1 MSPLSSAAD
10 ATLLDLYAGT
20 ADPGLWPRALDRL
33 CADTGACSAVVQ
45 AFSFEGGRARI
56 HWLMQDS
63 RTSAQRA
70 LPPGHVVHDGN
81 PRLARDR
88 ALRGLNRI
96 ARDDELFD
104 PGDEARP
111 QLQQQ
116 LATLGLGRFIGTLQE
131 VSHGVFLGLALHRP
145 VDDPSDF
152 SASQVNRLASMAPH
166 VGQAFVLGE
175 RVRNTLLLDEQMR
188 AHFNRLRC
196 GLAVCD
202 LAGRVQWLNHS
213 AEALLRRSGLLQLA
227 SASLRARGPAETD
240 LLLRELAAAAAGGE
254 RGVRYLRLGH
264 GADALHIAIQA
275 AAQPSTVMLVLTPAQ
290 GASDLSPDALVRMFD
305 LTPAE
310 ARLVG
315 ALVTGTT
322 LEQYAT
328 QRGVSI
334 GTARGQLKQVQAKTG
349 ARRQPDLVRMVLTS
363 AAAHLL
369 APGHRAVG

>member
-1 MSPLSSAAD
+1 MTPLSTAAD
-10 ATLLDLYAGT
+10 ATLLDLYAG
-20 ADPGLWPRALDRL
+20 AAEPALWTRALDRL

-45 AFSFEGGRARI
+45 AFSFDGGRARI

-63 RTSAQRA
+63 RTGAQRA
-70 LPPGHVVHDGN
+70 LPPGSVVLDGN

-96 ARDDELFD
+96 ARDEELFD

-111 QLQQQ
+111 HLQQQ

-131 VSHGVFLGLALHRP
+131 VSNGVFLGLALHRP
-145 VDDPSDF
+145 VGDHSDF
-152 SASQVNRLASMAPH
+152 SAAQVGRLASVAPH
-166 VGQAFVLGE
+166 IGQAFVLTE
-175 RVRNTLLLDEQMR
+175 RLRATLLLDEQMC

-196 GLAVCD
+196 GLVICD
-202 LAGRVQWLNHS
+202 RAGQVKWLNDR
-213 AEALLRRSGLLQLA
+213 ADALLRRGGPLQLGA
-227 SASLRARGPAETD
+227 SGLRARSNAETD
-240 LLLRELAAAAAGGE
+240 MLLRELAAAGAAGGP
-254 RGVRYLRLGH
+254 GVRYLRLGH
-264 GADALHIAIQA
+264 GAETLHVAVQA

-290 GASDLSPDALVRMFD
+290 GASDISPNALVKMFD

-328 QRGVSI
+328 HRGISI

-369 APGHRAVG
+369 SPGDHAVE